1 MNNRWYWDASLRSA
15 VLIVLLAGCMTSS
28 RQGPPP
34 PLSANQ
40 RAAMQTKEL
49 QGDFNTA
56 FTAAVSVLQD
66 EGWQLDTVDKAG
78 GIIQAS
84 SLKRQE
90 LIGPE
95 NDWRAGDR
103 GYIKELQKSSRDAA
117 KRGAAY
123 PVWTRWEQLT
133 LHVEPWQKKT
143 VRMRLTIVKCG
154 SLPSGTTSGKKGR
167 LIAVPGMEQSMV
179 VDDGQVYKF
188 LFQSIEKAIFVRQGL
203 TKQ

>member
-1 MNNRWYWDASLRSA
+1 MNNRWHGSVGLCVGML
-15 VLIVLLAGCMTSS
+15 VLLLAGCTTSS

-66 EGWQLDTVDKAG
+66 EGWQLDAVDKEG

-90 LIGPE
+90 FIGPE
-95 NDWRAGDR
+95 DDWRAGDR
-103 GYIKELQKSSRDAA
+103 GYLKELQKSAQDAA

-123 PVWTRWEQLT
+123 PLWTRWDRLT

-154 SLPSGTTSGKKGR
+154 SLPSGTASGKKGQ
-167 LIAVPGMEQSMV
+167 LVAVPGMEQSMV

-188 LFQSIEKAIFVRQGL
+188 LFQNIEKAIFVRQGL
-203 TKQ
+203 TNQ